1 MASHELANLYAD
13 QVADSIWLEL
23 GAGHSTVFFQ
33 NLASKHNASFISVDI
48 GTVDIVDNPAV
59 IQADGVE
66 FCNSYN
72 FQNRLGLV
80 YLDNFDWLWQPQQ
93 YRDDAI
99 NHQFAYQIG
108 QYRSCGV
115 EMHNINSSI
124 THLNQIKSL
133 DNAWANCA
141 VVIMD
146 DTWFDHKNDVFCGKG
161 NAAIYHL
168 LTLGWQVL
176 NGEYSETYVVMGKN
190 INPTGTLFD
199 IDALNKSHGIVWRRP
214 G

>member
-1 MASHELANLYAD
+1 VASHELANLYAD

-23 GAGHSTVFFQ
+23 GAGYSTVFFQ

-48 GTVDIVDNPAV
+48 GTFDNLEV
-59 IQADGVE
+59 IRADAVE
-66 FCNSYN
+66 FCNSYD

-80 YLDNFDWLWQPQQ
+80 YLDNFDWLWHPQQ

-99 NHQFAYQIG
+99 NHQFANQIKD
-108 QYRSCGV
+108 YRSLGV
-115 EMHNINSSI
+115 EMNNINSSVS
-124 THLNQIKSL
+124 HLNQITSL
-133 DNAWANCA
+133 DNAWADRA

-168 LTLGWQVL
+168 LSKGWQVL
-176 NGEYSETYVVMGKN
+176 NGEYSETYIVMGKN
-190 INPTGTLFD
+190 IKPTGTLFN
-199 IDALNKSHGIVWRRP
+199 IDALNKSYGIVWERP
-214 G
+214 S